1 MLKFKKLNNDEDTPN
16 LVFIIL
22 LSLGVSIMLYPVIS
36 NYIYT
41 NKYNNKI
48 TAYTNTSQEENEKRK
63 KELLEEANNYNKEL
77 SSIKVFDI
85 FKEKNND
92 SSKKY
97 ENTLKVTG
105 DGMMGY
111 LEIPKIDIKL
121 PIFHGTSEQVLQKGV
136 GHLEGTSLPIG
147 GESTHSVLTG
157 HRGLPSS
164 KLFTD
169 INQMRKGDIF
179 YIYIL
184 DNVLAYMVDKISVI
198 EPTDLSELNLI
209 DGEDYI
215 TLLTCTPYGIN
226 THRLLVRGKRIE
238 YNVEY
243 SKNVAKTLPF
253 TISNILFY
261 IGLNMVLTLSVIWVI
276 LKKKIYSKKEIIYEK
291 INITEKE

>member
-1 MLKFKKLNNDEDTPN
+1 MPKFKKINNDEDTPN

>member
-1 MLKFKKLNNDEDTPN
+1 MLKFKKNEDTSDV
-16 LVFIIL
+16 VFIIL
-22 LSLGVSIMLYPVIS
+22 LTLGVSIMLYPIIS

-48 TAYTNTSQEENEKRK
+48 VTYKNTSKEENEKNK
-63 KELLEEANNYNKEL
+63 KIMLEEANNYNKEL

-85 FKEKNND
+85 FKEKD
-92 SSKKY
+92 VKTSEKY
-97 ENTLKVTG
+97 ENTLRVIG

-121 PIFHGTSEQVLQKGV
+121 PIFHGTNEQVLQKGV

-147 GESTHSVLTG
+147 GISTHSVLTG

-169 INQMRKGDIF
+169 INQLQVGDVF

-184 DNVLAYMVDKISVI
+184 DNILAYQIDKISVI
-198 EPTDLSELNLI
+198 EPTDISELNLI
-209 DGEDYI
+209 DGEDYV
-215 TLLTCTPYGIN
+215 TLMTCTPYGIN

-238 YNVEY
+238 YNVQY
-243 SKNVAKTLPF
+243 SKNVAKAMPF

-261 IGLNMVLTLSVIWVI
+261 IGLNMVLILLIIWII
-276 LKKKIYSKKEIIYEK
+276 LKKKLYPKKEIAYTKTDLYEK
-291 INITEKE
+291 E

>member
-1 MLKFKKLNNDEDTPN
+1 MPKFKKINNDEDTPN

-48 TAYTNTSQEENEKRK
+48 TAYTNTSQEENKKRK
-63 KELLEEANNYNKEL
+63 EELLETAEKYNNEL

-92 SSKKY
+92 ISKEY
-97 ENTLKVTG
+97 ANTLKVTG

-136 GHLEGTSLPIG
+136 GHLEGTSLPVG
-147 GESTHSVLTG
+147 GENTHSVLTG

-198 EPTDLSELNLI
+198 EPNDLSELNII
-209 DGEDYI
+209 DGGDYV
-215 TLLTCTPYGIN
+215 TLMTCTPYGIN

-238 YNVEY
+238 YNIEY
-243 SKNVAKTLPF
+243 SKNMAKTMPF

-261 IGLNMVLTLSVIWVI
+261 IGFNMVLALLIMWVI
-276 LKKKIYSKKEIIYEK
+276 LKKKIYPKKEIIYEN
-291 INITEKE
+291 INITKKE